1 MAEKTFEKGVSAPQ
15 LELDGSGL
23 RIAIVRTRWNH
34 TLVENLYK
42 CVFDTLTKKYGV
54 LAENIVSVSM
64 MAVRKRQRL
73 TFSCR
78 IQCPALMNSPWLPN
92 S

>member
-1 MAEKTFEKGVSAPQ
+1 MADKTFEKGVSAPQ

-34 TLVENLYK
+34 TLVENLYN

-64 MAVRKRQRL
+64 MGYWKGTVTDL
-73 TFSCR
+73 S
-78 IQCPALMNSPWLPN
+78 M
-92 S
+92 